1 MRCAALRK
9 LGVFLLLPTLWP
21 TLVLAQQPK
30 VGVVSALQGVATVA
44 RLPVPQEVPLRF
56 KDDVLLGDRIATRE
70 SSIVRVL
77 LGGKALVTVREL
89 SVLSITEVPGRAT
102 VDVQTGKVGLAVAS
116 KRLRPGES
124 VEIRTPNAVAAVRG
138 TVVVVEV
145 VQASAQLI
153 PGAVA
158 VVTNFYVLAGVL
170 EAALHGVRDLV
181 RVGAGQSL
189 SFTGNVRGDVR
200 AIGAGAVAGIVQG
213 LKADPPHQDPPPEVS
228 AAAGIQAQGQAGALM
243 AALDPTGPPP
253 PPVVADA
260 SAQPSTA
267 NVGVNE
273 TQATTTTAQG
283 GAGAPPPAVNLLV
296 NGGFE
301 AGLGAWFMFPGTYGY
316 GGLAFFGIAPP
327 EGLNM
332 VGVNWSGGVDPESKI
347 AQNYTPA
354 ATLMVTFKHKVLT
367 NTLVITPGTDDD
379 FLVGTLAPP
388 GALYYLNTLSG
399 FAAAPGFVP
408 SAAIGFALETAGG
421 FITEVLGAFPALCVG
436 VDCET
441 VFFEVI
447 EEEGA
452 PVAASSAWLIDDV
465 KVTADPPLMVVRD
478 GARYVS
484 TRPEPL
490 FSFVGQTAEFDSLLL
505 VCCQTG
511 AEPSLVSLAGPLMY
525 AKDSALSV
533 PFALAMVLPGGRLTS
548 SSTDSLVL
556 LEGGTYSLGAA
567 VGIFDLRGERT
578 AVDAATGLTLGTDRP
593 LEHRGVLLESR
604 GAAIATQTAVRVD
617 TALLE
622 ASAPLL
628 NLMAGSSLTSSSSLV
643 QLDRRAGVAAAVPS
657 DALVKL
663 DASTLTVRDGSLF
676 NVARGSSLSVTG
688 TLLSL
693 ANGSTLSVL
702 NGSLVNVSSGSIFS
716 LAGGSL
722 AAFGAGA
729 NALNLMS
736 SASLCAGCSVTTGI
750 ANFGGYPVLLR
761 NGATASN
768 VSVAPGFTPFGGLSA
783 TNTVK
788 VSGASGAVLTV
799 DGATSKVVL
808 GK

>member
-1 MRCAALRK
+1 
-9 LGVFLLLPTLWP
+9 
-21 TLVLAQQPK
+21 
-30 VGVVSALQGVATVA
+30 
-44 RLPVPQEVPLRF
+44 
-56 KDDVLLGDRIATRE
+56 
-70 SSIVRVL
+70 
-77 LGGKALVTVREL
+77 
-89 SVLSITEVPGRAT
+89 
-102 VDVQTGKVGLAVAS
+102 
-116 KRLRPGES
+116 
-124 VEIRTPNAVAAVRG
+124 
-138 TVVVVEV
+138 
-145 VQASAQLI
+145 
-153 PGAVA
+153 
-158 VVTNFYVLAGVL
+158 
-170 EAALHGVRDLV
+170 
-181 RVGAGQSL
+181 
-189 SFTGNVRGDVR
+189 
-200 AIGAGAVAGIVQG
+200 
-213 LKADPPHQDPPPEVS
+213 
-228 AAAGIQAQGQAGALM
+228 
-243 AALDPTGPPP
+243 
-253 PPVVADA
+253 
-260 SAQPSTA
+260 
-267 NVGVNE
+267 
-273 TQATTTTAQG
+273 
-283 GAGAPPPAVNLLV
+283 
-296 NGGFE
+296 
-301 AGLGAWFMFPGTYGY
+301 
-316 GGLAFFGIAPP
+316 
-327 EGLNM
+327 
-332 VGVNWSGGVDPESKI
+332 
-347 AQNYTPA
+347 
-354 ATLMVTFKHKVLT
+354 
-367 NTLVITPGTDDD
+367 
-379 FLVGTLAPP
+379 
-388 GALYYLNTLSG
+388 
-399 FAAAPGFVP
+399 
-408 SAAIGFALETAGG
+408 
-421 FITEVLGAFPALCVG
+421 
-436 VDCET
+436 
-441 VFFEVI
+441 
-447 EEEGA
+447 
-452 PVAASSAWLIDDV
+452 
-465 KVTADPPLMVVRD
+465 MVVRD

-548 SSTDSLVL
+548 SSADSLVL

-593 LEHRGVLLESR
+593 LEHRGALLESR

-628 NLMAGSSLTSSSSLV
+628 TLMAGSSLTSSSSLV

-693 ANGSTLSVL
+693 TNGSTLSVL

>member
-1 MRCAALRK
+1 MRRAVLRK
-9 LGVFLLLPTLWP
+9 LGVFLVLPTLWP

-44 RLPVPQEVPLRF
+44 RVPVPQEVPLRF

-89 SVLSITEVPGRAT
+89 SVLSITAVPGRAT

-124 VEIRTPNAVAAVRG
+124 IEIRTPNAVAAVRG
-138 TVVVVEV
+138 TVVIVEV
-145 VQASAQLI
+145 LQASAQLI

-189 SFTGNVRGDVR
+189 SFSGNVRGDVR
-200 AIGAGAVAGIVQG
+200 GIAAGAVAGIVQG
-213 LKADPPHQDPPPEVS
+213 LKADPPHKDPPPEVGE
-228 AAAGIQAQGQAGALM
+228 AVGIQAQGQAGALM
-243 AALDPTGPPP
+243 AALDPTGSSP
-253 PPVVADA
+253 PPVAADA

-273 TQATTTTAQG
+273 TQATTTTAKG
-283 GAGAPPPAVNLLV
+283 GAGAPPPVNLLV

-301 AGLGAWFMFPGTYGY
+301 AGPPPWGVLLGVVSFGPFI
-316 GGLAFFGIAPP
+316 GIAPP
-327 EGLNM
+327 EGLSLAR
-332 VGVNWSGGVDPESKI
+332 VGGDGIAPESKLV
-347 AQNYTPA
+347 QNYTPP
-354 ATLMVTFKHKVLT
+354 ATLFVTFKHKVLT
-367 NTLVITPGTDDD
+367 NTMVITPGFDDS
-379 FLVGTLAPP
+379 FLVGTLGPP
-388 GALYYLNTLSG
+388 LTFYYLKTLLVFG
-399 FAAAPGFVP
+399 AAPGFVP
-408 SAAIGFALETAGG
+408 SAALGFTFETAGG
-421 FITEVLGAFPALCVG
+421 FITEVLGPFPASCAG
-436 VDCET
+436 VLCET
-441 VFFEVI
+441 VFFEVL
-447 EEEGA
+447 EDEGA
-452 PVAASSAWLIDDV
+452 PTGTASAWLIDDV

-511 AEPSLVSLAGPLMY
+511 AEPSLVSLAGPLMH

-556 LEGGTYSLGAA
+556 LEGGNYSLGAA
-567 VGIFDLRGERT
+567 VGVFDLRGERT

-593 LEHRGVLLESR
+593 LEHRGALLESR
-604 GAAIATQTAVRVD
+604 GAAITTQTAVRAD

-628 NLMAGSSLTSSSSLV
+628 NLTAGSSLTSASSLV
-643 QLDRRAGVAAAVPS
+643 QLDRRAGVTAAVPS

-693 ANGSTLSVL
+693 ANGSTLNVL
-702 NGSLVNVSSGSIFS
+702 SGSLVNVSSGSIFN
-716 LAGGSL
+716 LMGGSL

-750 ANFGGYPVLLR
+750 ANFGGYPVLLM

-768 VSVAPGFTPFGGLSA
+768 VSVAPGFTPFGGLGA